1 MNIIFDC
8 RIYETALHRGI
19 GRYVYSLIDHI
30 LKNFPELNISIL
42 KVNENQIPQ
51 FNYRNNSVIYYFYNK
66 LDTYNFKEKFDFYFF
81 DDILVTNDNKLNRS
95 VMFFD
100 KLFPEKLLKNSKK
113 IVSIVHDVMPLVLRD
128 EYVHYD
134 RNKYILQLE
143 TVYIL
148 DHMFSNSECT
158 KNDFIKYLNIDEN
171 NITNIYGGIDT
182 KFNNLNIDTYNFY
195 KRKNNIVF
203 TSAYDDPR
211 KNALKLVKGFAIA
224 YNNNRIPKD
233 SKLYLCGKV
242 SKEYDKIVEE
252 EMTNNN
258 ITKKNVIVTGFIS
271 DDELIELISISKATI
286 LPSLYEGLGLTILE
300 SYACNT
306 PAFSSNVS
314 ATKELILN
322 ECSFDPYNEED
333 IANAIALSLTNEEIC
348 NKSIKFG
355 KRLLQEKCNWDIASK
370 KVVSKLYELMEYIDI
385 DNALFTND
393 VYYANLYKNSHIFT
407 TLNTAY
413 DIRSLNNSID
423 IKKNNNTIIPIEYY
437 NKFKYKYDYKNKVF
451 IFDYSEFNIK
461 IIDIILS
468 ENIHQHC
475 HLFFLNKNVLPTIF
489 LYFNNNLYDFK
500 DCIKKYY
507 PDNYNLIDKIT
518 NEEIIF
524 NVLQENDIY
533 GFSILL
539 DIVKIDNII
548 IYDNI
553 IKILI
558 SKDLELSDIN
568 NKKNIKFINRG

>member
-8 RIYETALHRGI
+8 RIYETSLHRGI

-113 IVSIVHDVMPLVLRD
+113 IVSIIHDLVPLIFPRNYLPNEV
-128 EYVHYD
+128 V
-134 RNKYILQLE
+134 RNKYFLHLE
-143 TVYIL
+143 TTYIL

-158 KNDFIKYLNIDEN
+158 RNDFIKYLNIDEKK
-171 NITNIYGGIDT
+171 ITNIYGGVDT
-182 KFNNLNIDTYNFY
+182 KFNNLNIDKYNFH
-195 KRKNNIVF
+195 KRENNIVF
-203 TSAYDDPR
+203 ISAYDDPR
-211 KNALKLVKGFAIA
+211 KNVLKLIKGFAIA
-224 YNNNRIPKD
+224 YNDNKIPRD

-252 EMTNNN
+252 EMINNN
-258 ITKKNVIVTGFIS
+258 ITNENIITGFIT
-271 DDELIELISISKATI
+271 DDKLIELITKSKATI

-306 PAFSSNVS
+306 PAFASNIS
-314 ATKELILN
+314 ATKEFVLE

-333 IANAIALSLTNEEIC
+333 IANAIIIALTNEELCI
-348 NKSIKFG
+348 KSAEFG
-355 KRLLQEKCNWDIASK
+355 KKLLEEKCNWDIASK

-437 NKFKYKYDYKNKVF
+437 NKFKCKYDYKNKVF
-451 IFDYSEFNIK
+451 IFDDAEFNIK

-468 ENIHQHC
+468 ENIHQNC
-475 HLFFLNKNVLPTIF
+475 YLFLSNKNILQTIF
-489 LYFNNNLYDFK
+489 LYFNNNLSDFK
-500 DCIKKYY
+500 YCIKKYY
-507 PDNYNLIDKIT
+507 PDNYSLIEKIT
-518 NEEIIF
+518 NEKIIF
-524 NVLQENDIY
+524 NVLQKNYIY

-539 DIVKIDNII
+539 DILKIRNLIIYNDDIKEFILKDLKLGIVNDNLNII
-548 IYDNI
+548 
-553 IKILI
+553 
-558 SKDLELSDIN
+558 N
-568 NKKNIKFINRG
+568 NLN

>member
-8 RIYETALHRGI
+8 RIYETSLFRGI

-113 IVSIVHDVMPLVLRD
+113 IVSIVHDVVPLVLRD
-128 EYVHYD
+128 EYVHYG
-134 RNKYILQLE
+134 NKYILQLE

-148 DHMFSNSECT
+148 DHMFSNSEYT

-333 IANAIALSLTNEEIC
+333 IANAIALALTNEEIC

-385 DNALFTND
+385 DNGLFTND

-437 NKFKYKYDYKNKVF
+437 NKFKCKYDYKNKVF
-451 IFDYSEFNIK
+451 IFDDAEFNIK

-468 ENIHQHC
+468 ENIHQNC
-475 HLFFLNKNVLPTIF
+475 YLFLSNKNILQTIF
-489 LYFNNNLYDFK
+489 LYFNNNLSDFK
-500 DCIKKYY
+500 YCIKKYY
-507 PDNYNLIDKIT
+507 PDNYSLIEKIT
-518 NEEIIF
+518 NEKIIF
-524 NVLQENDIY
+524 NVLQKNYIY

-539 DIVKIDNII
+539 DILKIRNLIIYNDDIKEFILKDLKLGIVNDNLNII
-548 IYDNI
+548 
-553 IKILI
+553 
-558 SKDLELSDIN
+558 N
-568 NKKNIKFINRG
+568 NLN